1 MDIALQIID
10 FLWRNQEKA
19 FTINEIAKQLN
30 GTYSHINRVVLRLVK
45 EHIVFKKTVG
55 HAFQCSLNKQSEKTK
70 ALVLLSEISR
80 KEEYYQKH
88 GKFKLLFDDFLKE
101 LPKDVLFVVLFG
113 SYAKGTFTKES
124 DIDLLIVINTK
135 EDITSALRKIITLYG
150 KEISPLLLT
159 KKELQQRKEE
169 PLIKEIIKNHIVIS
183 GAEGFI
189 QEFY

>member
-1 MDIALQIID
+1 MDTALQVVD
-10 FLWRNQEKA
+10 LLWRNQEKA
-19 FTINEIAKQLN
+19 FTINEIAKLLD
-30 GTYSHINRVVLRLVK
+30 GTYSYVNRVVLQLVK
-45 EHIVFKKTVG
+45 DNVIVKKTVG
-55 HAFQCSLNKQSEKTK
+55 HAFQCSLNKLPEKTK
-70 ALVLLSEISR
+70 ALVLLSEVSR

-101 LPKDVLFVVLFG
+101 LSKDVLFLVLFG

-124 DIDLLIVINTK
+124 DIDVLIITK
-135 EDITSALRKIITLYG
+135 TRENITSALRKINALYG

-189 QEFY
+189 QVFY